1 MIRDVQRGI
10 TRCATLLDG
19 IVVTSYGDRVTP
31 TPPAE
36 LAARLATGLLSF
48 PVTHF
53 DDSLAFDEPRY
64 REHLSWQAGFG
75 IAGLFAAGGT
85 GEGFSLTSAEID
97 AVVRAAVSEI
107 GGAVPVVAP
116 ATGSTAQAA
125 AQALAAQAA
134 GAAGLLL
141 FPPYLTEATQAGL
154 VAHVTAVCQATSLG
168 VIVYSRAN
176 AVLDDVTVAELADR
190 NPNLIGLKDGVG
202 DIERMT
208 RTYAKLGDRLIY
220 IGGLPTAET
229 FALPLLQLGVS
240 TYSSALYN
248 FLPEFALRFFGA
260 VQVQDRAAVYGM
272 LNDFIIPYLDIR
284 DRARGYAVSIIKAGL
299 TAVGRNGGCVRPPL
313 TDLTPTD
320 RADLVA
326 LVDKVR

>member
-1 MIRDVQRGI
+1 V
-10 TRCATLLDG
+10 TL
-19 IVVTSYGDRVTP
+19 TS
-31 TPPAE
+31 PAE
-36 LAARLATGLLSF
+36 LAASLARGLLSF

-53 DDSLAFDEPRY
+53 DDWLEFDEPRY
-64 REHLSWQAGFG
+64 REHLSWQASFG
-75 IAGLFAAGGT
+75 VAGLFAAGGT

-97 AVVRAAVSEI
+97 SVVRAAVGEV
-107 GGAVPVVAP
+107 GGMLPVVAP
-116 ATGSTAQAA
+116 ATGGTAQAT
-125 AQALAAQAA
+125 AQATTAQEA

-141 FPPYLTEATQAGL
+141 LPPYLTEATQAGL
-154 VAHVTAVCQATSLG
+154 VAHVTAVCRATELG

-208 RTYAKLGDRLIY
+208 RTYARLGDRLIY

-248 FLPEFALRFFGA
+248 FLPEYALRFFAA
-260 VQVQDRAAVYGM
+260 VRAQDRDTVYQM
-272 LNDFIIPYLDIR
+272 LNDFVIPYLDIR
-284 DRARGYAVSIIKAGL
+284 DRALGYAVSIIKAGL
-299 TAVGRNGGCVRPPL
+299 TAVGRDGGRVRPPL
-313 TDLTPTD
+313 TDLSPAD
-320 RADLVA
+320 RAGLAA
-326 LVDKVR
+326 LIDKVRT

>member
-1 MIRDVQRGI
+1 V
-10 TRCATLLDG
+10 TL
-19 IVVTSYGDRVTP
+19 TS
-31 TPPAE
+31 PAE
-36 LAARLATGLLSF
+36 LAASLARGLLSF

-53 DDSLAFDEPRY
+53 DDWLEFDEPRY
-64 REHLSWQAGFG
+64 REHLSWQASFG
-75 IAGLFAAGGT
+75 VAGLFAAGGT

-97 AVVRAAVSEI
+97 SVVRAAVGEV
-107 GGAVPVVAP
+107 GGMLPVVAP
-116 ATGSTAQAA
+116 ATGGTAQATAQATA
-125 AQALAAQAA
+125 AQEA

-141 FPPYLTEATQAGL
+141 LPPYLTEATQAGL
-154 VAHVTAVCQATSLG
+154 VAHVTAVCRATELG

-208 RTYAKLGDRLIY
+208 RTYARLGDRLIY

-248 FLPEFALRFFGA
+248 FLPEYALRFFAA
-260 VQVQDRAAVYGM
+260 VRAQDRDTVYQM
-272 LNDFIIPYLDIR
+272 LNDFVIPYLDIR
-284 DRARGYAVSIIKAGL
+284 DRALGYAVSIIKAGL
-299 TAVGRNGGCVRPPL
+299 TAVGRDGGRVRPPL
-313 TDLTPTD
+313 TDLSPAD
-320 RADLVA
+320 RAGLAA
-326 LVDKVR
+326 LIDKVRT